1 MERFPRGTLP
11 PAAFAAALDVEP
23 NAKHAALRPAV
34 VARWAEPPAATQHL
48 VAALTPPVAREECD
62 LSATCPTCMI
72 AMQPEHAH
80 YKCPRCGYRDS
91 CCF

>member
-11 PAAFAAALDVEP
+11 PSAFRAVATVAP
-23 NAKHAALRPAV
+23 NAV
-34 VARWAEPPAATQHL
+34 VREVKPLAIQTQQ
-48 VAALTPPVAREECD
+48 ESCD
-62 LSATCPTCMI
+62 LTTTCPTCMI

-80 YKCPRCGYRDS
+80 YKCPNCGYRDS